1 MSGFVSENKLGS
13 IDDDNRSV
21 GSFDALD
28 NEDPDKT
35 ADFFEKYL
43 GPNINDISK
52 EGFEQLA
59 TDPTPPQPCAPKKK
73 CAKSINPCLRCG
85 APKIN

>member
-1 MSGFVSENKLGS
+1 MSNGNNSLGS

-21 GSFDALD
+21 GSFDGLGD
-28 NEDPDKT
+28 GEPDKT
-35 ADFFEKYL
+35 AGFLKKYFEEP
-43 GPNINDISK
+43 PNINDISK
-52 EGFEQLA
+52 EGFKRLA
-59 TDPTPPQPCAPKKK
+59 NDRTPPQPCAPKKK